1 MFFTTPRIE
10 TLADVCE
17 KDANDL
23 GLSQISLDMAEKV
36 KSQMEEAENTKIP
49 VHSCCTK
56 ESFCLLQLLLYV
68 L

>member
-1 MFFTTPRIE
+1 MFFTIPRIE

-23 GLSQISLDMAEKV
+23 GLSQISLDMAEKE

-49 VHSCCTK
+49 VHSC
-56 ESFCLLQLLLYV
+56 
-68 L
+68 